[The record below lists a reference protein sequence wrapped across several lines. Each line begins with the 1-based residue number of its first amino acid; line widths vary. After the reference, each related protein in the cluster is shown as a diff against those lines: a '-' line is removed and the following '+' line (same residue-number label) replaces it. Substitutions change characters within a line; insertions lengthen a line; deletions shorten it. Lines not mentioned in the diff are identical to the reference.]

1 MPPQSSQCSF
11 LSAFA
16 GYVHQQRRAIDSQW
30 MQLVR
35 ESPDV
40 PDAMHIS
47 HEALQDH
54 VPELIDDLVDR
65 LRLEKEGPM
74 EAVSDHSRSHGRAQW
89 KAGYNL
95 SELIREIYIIKRV
108 LKRSVLVEF
117 ARKHPEYSVE
127 ECVRGELLISD
138 FFHRLTR
145 DSVGQFT
152 QEQQRV
158 VQQNN
163 EALEQ
168 TNQAR
173 ERLTRTVSHELRNV
187 LNALTLAT
195 TMLGEDAT
203 TEERREMSAICAR
216 MLADMSTILNDL
228 LDFSAL
234 VAGRAQ
240 AALERLPLCGLFEEI
255 MSQWRPVAKEQ
266 GMTFSC
272 RCDHTLGEVLSD
284 KLKLKRIAGNLL
296 SNAIKYRKPAR
307 GGDIDVTFALDGT
320 TGWKM
325 IVADTGIGIARED
338 MESLF
343 GEFNRIRPNIHA
355 HDGNHMV
362 AFHRWIEGEG
372 RDVVVVASFSETT
385 FRGYRLGFPG
395 GGRWAEIFNSDVY
408 DHWVNSDVSG
418 NGGQVYAEALPAHGF
433 GYSPG
438 ITIPAAG
445 ILIFAR

>member
-1 MPPQSSQCSF
+1 MHSQISQASF

-16 GYVHQQRRAIDSQW
+16 DYVHQQRRAIDSQW

-40 PDAMHIS
+40 PDALHIS

-54 VPELIDDLVDR
+54 VPELIDDLVAR

-95 SELIREIYIIKRV
+95 SELIWEIYIIKRV
-108 LKRSVLVEF
+108 LKRTVLVKF
-117 ARKHPEYSVE
+117 AQEHPEYSRE
-127 ECVRGELLISD
+127 ECAQGEVLISD
-138 FFHRLTR
+138 FFHRLTC

-152 QEQQRV
+152 KEQQRV
-158 VQQNN
+158 VEEKNQ
-163 EALEQ
+163 ALEQ
-168 TNQAR
+168 TNEAR

-203 TEERREMSAICAR
+203 PEERREMSAICAR

-240 AALERLPLCGLFEEI
+240 LALERLSLCGLFEEI
-255 MSQWRPVAKEQ
+255 MSQWRPVAREQ
-266 GMTFSC
+266 GMTFAC
-272 RCDHTLGEVLSD
+272 RCDHTLGEIVSD

-296 SNAIKYRKPAR
+296 SNAIKYRKPAQ
-307 GGDIDVTFALDGT
+307 GGDIDMSFALDGT

-325 IVADTGIGIARED
+325 VVADTGIGIARED
-338 MESLF
+338 METLF
-343 GEFNRIRPNIHA
+343 GEFNRIRPNSKVTGTGLGLAICKEYA
-355 HDGNHMV
+355 ELLG
-362 AFHRWIEGEG
+362 G
-372 RDVVVVASFSETT
+372 RIDVFSE
-385 FRGYRLGFPG
+385 
-395 GGRWAEIFNSDVY
+395 AEQGTRFEVTLPMTEAIAP
-408 DHWVNSDVSG
+408 SG
-418 NGGQVYAEALPAHGF
+418 ESVGAPAVRMELTH
-433 GYSPG
+433 
-438 ITIPAAG
+438 AD
-445 ILIFAR
+445 

>member
-1 MPPQSSQCSF
+1 MQPQIPQVSF

-16 GYVHQQRRAIDSQW
+16 DYVHQQRSAIDSQW

-95 SELIREIYIIKRV
+95 SELIWEIYIIKRV
-108 LKRSVLVEF
+108 LKRSVLVQF
-117 ARKHPEYSVE
+117 AREHPQYSAE
-127 ECVRGELLISD
+127 ECAQGELLISD
-138 FFHRLTR
+138 FFHRLTC

-152 QEQQRV
+152 KEQQRV
-158 VQQNN
+158 VEEKNQ
-163 EALEQ
+163 ALEQ
-168 TNQAR
+168 TNEVR

-203 TEERREMSAICAR
+203 PEERREMSAICAR

-240 AALERLPLCGLFEEI
+240 LALERFSLCGLFEEI

-266 GMTFSC
+266 GMAFAC
-272 RCDHTLGEVLSD
+272 RCDHTLGEIVSD

-296 SNAIKYRKPAR
+296 SNAIKYRKPAQ
-307 GGDIDVTFALDGT
+307 GGDIEVSFALDGKT
-320 TGWKM
+320 SWKM
-325 IVADTGIGIARED
+325 VVADTGIGIARED
-338 MESLF
+338 LESLF
-343 GEFNRIRPNIHA
+343 GEFNRIRPNSQVTGTGLGLAICKEYA
-355 HDGNHMV
+355 ELLGG
-362 AFHRWIEGEG
+362 RIE
-372 RDVVVVASFSETT
+372 VFSEPEQGTRFEVMLPVT
-385 FRGYRLGFPG
+385 
-395 GGRWAEIFNSDVY
+395 
-408 DHWVNSDVSG
+408 
-418 NGGQVYAEALPAHGF
+418 EAVTAPFESVHG
-433 GYSPG
+433 
-438 ITIPAAG
+438 AAVG
-445 ILIFAR
+445 LELVTAG